1 MLKYRIYN
9 NELRRDVSKIKTS
22 MLKYR
27 IYNNELRRDVS
38 KIKTSMLKCKTYNN
52 ELRRDV
58 CKIKTSMLKSTISAN
73 IKSTMAKT
81 AIEFWWKL
89 YAIVKLPKQC
99 QLLLLQKIDIR
110 FHSRHSMIQRRCSS
124 VWLDQHNANRNDR
137 SHYHTI
143 LKYKIHRNNIDSDST
158 W

>member
-1 MLKYRIYN
+1 MLKCRIYN
-9 NELRRDVSKIKTS
+9 NELRSDVCKTKTS
-22 MLKYR
+22 VLKCKIYNNAFRKDVCKTMLKCK
-27 IYNNELRRDVS
+27 IYNNELR
-38 KIKTSMLKCKTYNN
+38 K
-52 ELRRDV
+52 DV
-58 CKIKTSMLKSTISAN
+58 CKIKTLMLKSTVSTN

-81 AIEFWWKL
+81 AIEFWRKL